1 MLQLGH
7 ESLII
12 KFKQI
17 NKNHPILFPASFFN
31 NQKVENFINRCIY
44 IYFFPD
50 DDDEEEAPAP
60 KAKAK
65 AVKQAKKEESDDE
78 EEDEEDD
85 DEESSE
91 GIWSLSKISST
102 QYISLCPAEVF
113 NF

>member
-17 NKNHPILFPASFFN
+17 NNHPILFPASFFN

-78 EEDEEDD
+78 EDDEEDD

-91 GIWSLSKISST
+91 GIWSLSKITST

>member
-17 NKNHPILFPASFFN
+17 NNHPILFPASFFN

-78 EEDEEDD
+78 EDDEEDD

-102 QYISLCPAEVF
+102 
-113 NF
+113 

>member
-17 NKNHPILFPASFFN
+17 NNHPILFPVFSCARFFN
-31 NQKVENFINRCIY
+31 NQKMENFIYRSIY
-44 IYFFPD
+44 MYIFFYTD

-78 EEDEEDD
+78 EDDEDD

-91 GIWSLSKISST
+91 GISSLSKISST
-102 QYISLCPAEVF
+102 KYIPVSS
-113 NF
+113 